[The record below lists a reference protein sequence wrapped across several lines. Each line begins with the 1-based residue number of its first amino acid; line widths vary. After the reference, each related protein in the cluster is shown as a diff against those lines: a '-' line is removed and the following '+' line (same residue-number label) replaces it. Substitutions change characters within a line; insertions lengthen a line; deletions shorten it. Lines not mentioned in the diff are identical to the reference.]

1 MKRKVDHLQVPAME
15 SNDLNFL
22 EIFCLQIR
30 QLHLKVGL
38 EILSSVL
45 SFYCS
50 SLGNTIVVIPW
61 GKNSYSQQK
70 LENSNKKAMLLSS
83 KILKLKSRTR
93 KY

>member
-1 MKRKVDHLQVPAME
+1 MQVPAMK
-15 SNDLNFL
+15 SNYLNFL

-50 SLGNTIVVIPW
+50 SLDDTIVVLSW
-61 GKNSYSQQK
+61 GKNSYS
-70 LENSNKKAMLLSS
+70 
-83 KILKLKSRTR
+83 
-93 KY
+93 